1 MIEFDDGD
9 VDLLEVLDEL
19 RIDEGGSYSVA
30 RAVPAGAVAHACAAS
45 TVASSRRGSTVIT
58 LDRREGARR
67 VTLEAPAAGAPPL
80 VGFYPIG
87 GAVGGGGEAA
97 SLEALGGGR
106 YAVPIPGGFLGLM
119 SVEWR

>member
-19 RIDEGGSYSVA
+19 RIDEGGSYSAA
-30 RAVPAGAVAHACAAS
+30 RAAPVGAVAHACAGS

-58 LDRREGARR
+58 LDRHEEARL
-67 VTLEAPAAGAPPL
+67 VTLESPAAGAPPL
-80 VGFYPIG
+80 VGFYP
-87 GAVGGGGEAA
+87 VGGGGGGECA